1 MRESQADEIVTLL
14 RSIDQ
19 RLAAVEAALAHPP
32 MIAEAVAVPV
42 GADDR
47 AGGVTYVDKAY
58 PVLPRQYLRPSTA
71 GAMKPAAGG

>member
-32 MIAEAVAVPV
+32 MIAEMVRVPD
-42 GADDR
+42 GADIR
-47 AGGVTYVDKAY
+47 PGSAAYVDKAY
-58 PVLPRQYLRPSTA
+58 PAVTRRVLQPNQS
-71 GAMKPAAGG
+71 GAMKLTRGG